1 LSLELPADP
10 SNVFSVLTKTSTASD
25 GTMVMDEPKTE
36 RAADRPA
43 GETPASTAKKE
54 LTIYLDGKFV
64 PEADAK
70 VSVFDHGLLYGD
82 GIFEGIRFYNGRVF
96 RLEEHLERLWDSAR
110 SICLEIPMGRGEM
123 TEALL
128 ETIRRND
135 LREGYI
141 RLIVTRGV
149 GNLGLNP
156 AQCKRPSVIIIA
168 TTIALYPK
176 EVCEAGLTVVTC
188 ATRRTSPASLN
199 PAVKSL
205 NYLNNVMARIE
216 ANLAGADEALMLNE
230 AGNVAE
236 CTADNVFIIKRDQIF
251 TPPISAGALRGITR
265 SVVFDIA
272 AELGLELTEA
282 DITRHD
288 VFVADECFLTGTAA
302 ELIPVIKADG
312 RMIGAG
318 KPGPIT
324 TRMIKR
330 FRELA
335 RGTGTPIFE

>member
-1 LSLELPADP
+1 MNEPKGNRATPKNAVKPADE
-10 SNVFSVLTKTSTASD
+10 TEAASS
-25 GTMVMDEPKTE
+25 E
-36 RAADRPA
+36 APA
-43 GETPASTAKKE
+43 KE
-54 LTIYLDGKFV
+54 LRIYIDGEFL

-82 GIFEGIRFYNGRVF
+82 GVFEGIRFYNGRVF
-96 RLEEHLERLWDSAR
+96 RLEEHLDRLWDSAR
-110 SICLEIPMGRGEM
+110 SICLEIPISREEM

-128 ETIRRND
+128 ETIRQNG
-135 LREGYI
+135 LKEGYI
-141 RLIVTRGV
+141 RQIVTRGV

-156 AQCKRPSVIIIA
+156 VQCKRPSVIIIA

-176 EVCEAGLTVVTC
+176 EVCERGLTVVTC
-188 ATRRTSPASLN
+188 ATRRTGAASLN

-216 ANLAGADEALMLNE
+216 ANLAGADEALMLND

-236 CTADNVFIIKRDQIF
+236 CTADNVFIVKRGQIF
-251 TPPISAGALRGITR
+251 TPPIAAGALRGITR

-272 AELGLELTEA
+272 SELDLQITET

-312 RMIGAG
+312 RMIGLG
-318 KPGPIT
+318 KPGAIT
-324 TRMIKR
+324 AKMIRR
-330 FRELA
+330 FRELT
-335 RGTGTPIFE
+335 RETGTPIFV

>member
-1 LSLELPADP
+1 
-10 SNVFSVLTKTSTASD
+10 VLTKTTGAA
-25 GTMVMDEPKTE
+25 VIDEPEQKETAAKAPVKPAVDTQKKT
-36 RAADRPA
+36 APA
-43 GETPASTAKKE
+43 PARE
-54 LTIYLDGKFV
+54 LTIYLDGKFL
-64 PEADAK
+64 PESEAK

-96 RLEEHLERLWDSAR
+96 RLEEHLDRLWDSAR
-110 SICLEIPMGRGEM
+110 SICLEIPMSRGEM

-141 RLIVTRGV
+141 RQIVTRGV

-156 AQCKRPSVIIIA
+156 AQCKQPSVIIIA

-176 EVCEAGLTVVTC
+176 EVCEKGLTVVTC
-188 ATRRTSPASLN
+188 ATRRTGAAALN

-236 CTADNVFIIKRDQIF
+236 CTADNVFIIKRGHIF

-272 AELGLELTEA
+272 AELGIKITET
-282 DITRHD
+282 DVTRHD
-288 VFVADECFLTGTAA
+288 VFIADECFLTGTAA
-302 ELIPVIKADG
+302 EVIPVVKADG
-312 RMIGAG
+312 RTIGSG
-318 KPGPIT
+318 KPGSIT
-324 TRMIKR
+324 MRMIGR
-330 FRELA
+330 FREMT
-335 RGTGTPIFE
+335 RETGTPIFD